1 MPSFQDFPLQPTTRA
16 VLASMQITD
25 PTPIQAEAIP
35 ALLAGKDVL
44 GQSATGSGKTLAY
57 GIPLIERLA
66 KNKRVA
72 QALVLVPTRELAV
85 QVNSVLS
92 TFAAPRRLTTA
103 LLVGGRRYEKQIS
116 ALRYGAQIIIGTPGR
131 IKDHLEQGNLVLRDI
146 RICVLDEA
154 DQMLDSGFGPEIEEI
169 LETSPETRQMALF
182 SATMPGWISKL
193 EEKFLKDPVKVTIT
207 PEAGAQSTIEQIA
220 YQVPRGKKVEA
231 LCTLL
236 TSTQGETSLIFG
248 RTKLGVERLGE
259 QLSNLGFAVGTFH
272 GDKSQRAREDVL
284 MAFRRGQVQMLL
296 ATDVA
301 ARGLDI
307 RGITQVI
314 NYELPDSDELFT
326 HRIGRTGRMGRYGK
340 AVTLLAPADMGR
352 WRRMSRGFGQPVA
365 LQKMVLNEDAVLSR
379 PVAKPEIKQ
388 PRDLERDSEQVL
400 LEDEDS
406 QVVTL
411 NDRPRRE
418 RSWSQETQG
427 AYTRKRPYERT
438 RSDFPARKPARHNDT
453 FVEVERPARRVR
465 HTEVFVETEGQ
476 AHARARRTALFGES
490 ERSDRRQERRA
501 EMFEKPRQPYGD
513 KGREGKRGA
522 GKPSRF
528 GKDEGK
534 APGKGKK
541 STFSPFDARSGK
553 RTSGG
558 PRDARRT
565 RDRISSR

>member
-1 MPSFQDFPLQPTTRA
+1 MPSFQDLPLQPATRA
-16 VLASMQITD
+16 VLASMQITEQ
-25 PTPIQAEAIP
+25 TPIQAEAIP
-35 ALLAGKDVL
+35 ALLAGKDVI

-154 DQMLDSGFGPEIEEI
+154 DQMLDSGFGPEIEQI
-169 LETSPETRQMALF
+169 LETSPEDRQMALF
-182 SATMPGWISKL
+182 SATMPTWIAKL
-193 EEKFLKDPVKVTIT
+193 QEKFLKDPVKVTIT
-207 PEAGAQSTIEQIA
+207 PEAGTQSTIEQIA

-236 TSTQGETSLIFG
+236 GSTQGEISLIFG
-248 RTKLGVERLGE
+248 RTKMGVERLGE

-340 AVTLLAPADMGR
+340 AVTLLAPADMSK
-352 WRRMSRGFGQPVA
+352 WRRMSRSFGQPVA
-365 LQKMVLNEDAVLSR
+365 VQKMALNDEAALAR
-379 PVAKPEIKQ
+379 PMVMSEGKQ
-388 PRDLERDSEQVL
+388 ARDLERDSEQAL
-400 LEDEDS
+400 LEDEDT

-411 NDRPRRE
+411 NERPRRE
-418 RSWSQETQG
+418 RSRFQETQRT
-427 AYTRKRPYERT
+427 YPRKRPYERM
-438 RSDFPARKPARHNDT
+438 RNEFSARKPERSTDT
-453 FVEVERPARRVR
+453 FADAERPARSRVR

-476 AHARARRTALFGES
+476 AHARAKRAELFIEP
-490 ERSDRRQERRA
+490 ELPARRQERRA
-501 EMFEKPRQPYGD
+501 ATFEKPSTD
-513 KGREGKRGA
+513 KTREYKRGT
-522 GKPSRF
+522 GKPSSF
-528 GKDEGK
+528 GRGEGK
-534 APGKGKK
+534 GRKPA
-541 STFSPFDARSGK
+541 FSSFDTRPGK

-558 PRDARRT
+558 AART

>member
-1 MPSFQDFPLQPTTRA
+1 MPSFQDLPLQPATRA
-16 VLASMQITD
+16 VLASMQITEQ
-25 PTPIQAEAIP
+25 TPIQAEAIP
-35 ALLAGKDVL
+35 ALLAGKDVI

-85 QVNSVLS
+85 QVNTVLS
-92 TFAAPRRLTTA
+92 AFAAPRRLTTA

-154 DQMLDSGFGPEIEEI
+154 DQMLDSGFGPEIEQI
-169 LETSPETRQMALF
+169 LETSPEDRQMALF
-182 SATMPGWISKL
+182 SATMPTWIAKL
-193 EEKFLKDPVKVTIT
+193 QEKFLKDPVKVTIT
-207 PEAGAQSTIEQIA
+207 PEAGAQSTIEQVA

-236 TSTQGETSLIFG
+236 ASTQGEISLIFG
-248 RTKLGVERLGE
+248 RTKMGVERLGE

-340 AVTLLAPADMGR
+340 AVTLLAPSDMSK
-352 WRRMSRGFGQPVA
+352 WRRMSRSFGQPVA
-365 LQKMVLNEDAVLSR
+365 VQKMVLNDEAALAR
-379 PVAKPEIKQ
+379 PMGMSEGKQ
-388 PRDLERDSEQVL
+388 ARDLERDSEQAL
-400 LEDEDS
+400 LEDEDT

-411 NDRPRRE
+411 NERPRRE
-418 RSWSQETQG
+418 RSRFQETQG

-438 RSDFPARKPARHNDT
+438 RNEFSARKPERSIDAFADT
-453 FVEVERPARRVR
+453 ERPAPSRAR

-476 AHARARRTALFGES
+476 AHARAKRAELFIEPGLPA
-490 ERSDRRQERRA
+490 RRQERRA
-501 EMFEKPRQPYGD
+501 ATFEKPSTD
-513 KGREGKRGA
+513 KTREYKRGT
-522 GKPSRF
+522 GKPSSF
-528 GKDEGK
+528 GKARK
-534 APGKGKK
+534 PG
-541 STFSPFDARSGK
+541 FSSFDTRSG
-553 RTSGG
+553 GA
-558 PRDARRT
+558 ARHT

>member
-1 MPSFQDFPLQPTTRA
+1 MPSFQDLPLQPATRA
-16 VLASMQITD
+16 VLASMQITEQ
-25 PTPIQAEAIP
+25 TPIQAEAIP
-35 ALLAGKDVL
+35 ALLAGKDVI

-66 KNKRVA
+66 KNRRVA

-154 DQMLDSGFGPEIEEI
+154 DQMLDSGFGPEIEQI
-169 LETSPETRQMALF
+169 LETSPEDRQMALF
-182 SATMPGWISKL
+182 SATMPTWIAKL
-193 EEKFLKDPVKVTIT
+193 QEKFLKDPVKVTIT
-207 PEAGAQSTIEQIA
+207 PEAGVQSTIEQVV

-236 TSTQGETSLIFG
+236 ASTQGEISLIFG
-248 RTKLGVERLGE
+248 RTKMGVERLGE

-340 AVTLLAPADMGR
+340 AVTLLAPSDMSK
-352 WRRMSRGFGQPVA
+352 WRRMSRSFGQPVA
-365 LQKMVLNEDAVLSR
+365 VQKMVLNDEAALAR
-379 PVAKPEIKQ
+379 PMVMSEEKQ
-388 PRDLERDSEQVL
+388 ARDLERDSEQAL
-400 LEDEDS
+400 LEDEDT

-411 NDRPRRE
+411 NERPRRE
-418 RSWSQETQG
+418 RSRFQETQG

-438 RSDFPARKPARHNDT
+438 RNEFSVRRPERSNDT
-453 FVEVERPARRVR
+453 FADAERPARSRVR

-476 AHARARRTALFGES
+476 AHARARRAELFIEP
-490 ERSDRRQERRA
+490 ELPARRQERRA
-501 EMFEKPRQPYGD
+501 ATFEKPSTD
-513 KGREGKRGA
+513 KTREYKRGT
-522 GKPSRF
+522 GKPSNF
-528 GKDEGK
+528 GKGEGK
-534 APGKGKK
+534 GRKPA
-541 STFSPFDARSGK
+541 FSSFDTRSGK

-558 PRDARRT
+558 AARDARRT